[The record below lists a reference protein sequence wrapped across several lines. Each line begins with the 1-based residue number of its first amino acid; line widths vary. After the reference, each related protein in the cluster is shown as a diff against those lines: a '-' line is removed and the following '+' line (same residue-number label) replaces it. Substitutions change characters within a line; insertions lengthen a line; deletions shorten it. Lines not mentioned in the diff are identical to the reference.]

1 MTGFHHS
8 NHSSSTSP
16 PPAGSS
22 QLPQPHLAT
31 TSPYNQY
38 QGPAA
43 YAAQEGLSSSQTQ
56 HGNGVRQGQR
66 PSSYTPA
73 PNSLSATSQPARH
86 PGSQP
91 TPQHH
96 GNVSPALQ
104 YTSSTSVNHGA
115 SGSPPGQASTPS
127 DQVSSPNNATSG
139 AKGKKNTRIPRACDL
154 CSQRKVKVSHQSLIL
169 SYHQPPPQTATV
181 TVQ

>member
-1 MTGFHHS
+1 MTGFHQS

-22 QLPQPHLAT
+22 QLPQPHLGT

-43 YAAQEGLSSSQTQ
+43 YAQEGLPSSHSQ
-56 HGNGVRQGQR
+56 HGNGASKQGQR
-66 PSSYTPA
+66 PSYTPA
-73 PNSLSATSQPARH
+73 PNSLNAASQPMRH

-91 TPQHH
+91 ASQHH

-104 YTSSTSVNHGA
+104 YPSSVPVNHGV

-139 AKGKKNTRIPRACDL
+139 ANGKKNTRIPRACDL
-154 CSQRKVKVSHQSLIL
+154 CSQRKVKVSYQSL
-169 SYHQPPPQTATV
+169 
-181 TVQ
+181 